1 MTCSCMLQAQ
11 LSSLSD
17 YDETVCQGRRI
28 CVCTS
33 LSLSGSCCP
42 AICLCSSL
50 APVSVYL
57 LDLGLQYNW
66 NCWQE
71 HNLGCIFLYRNYP
84 NLDIFLPSL
93 WIMYEAWWHWHWWLV
108 STTLVPSS
116 PPPGDTDEAGPGQ
129 WWHQTTLR
137 PVTHP
142 YWSCAAA
149 TAAHWRPSE
158 VTWPGLL
165 VSLVSEGQCIH
176 PQIRSSHPTIAIAQR
191 ESALGV
197 GGHDEHFCN
206 YFAIWKNLDLS
217 LSQQKLYLLPQF
229 ISLNTLLPSI
239 LGRLTCGRLKYHCAL
254 HSAHPPHHSTGIL
267 ILEKKCF
274 ANNSLWEGAKINV
287 CLIK

>member
-1 MTCSCMLQAQ
+1 MTCSCRLLAQ

-116 PPPGDTDEAGPGQ
+116 PHQGTQMRLVQANGDTRQHWGQSLTPTGPVLLVLLPTGGLARSRDLACWSPWSQ
-129 WWHQTTLR
+129 KVSVYILR
-137 PVTHP
+137 
-142 YWSCAAA
+142 YAAA
-149 TAAHWRPSE
+149 TQP
-158 VTWPGLL
+158 
-165 VSLVSEGQCIH
+165 
-176 PQIRSSHPTIAIAQR
+176 
-191 ESALGV
+191 
-197 GGHDEHFCN
+197 
-206 YFAIWKNLDLS
+206 
-217 LSQQKLYLLPQF
+217 LP
-229 ISLNTLLPSI
+229 
-239 LGRLTCGRLKYHCAL
+239 L
-254 HSAHPPHHSTGIL
+254 HK
-267 ILEKKCF
+267 EK
-274 ANNSLWEGAKINV
+274 V
-287 CLIK
+287 H

>member
-1 MTCSCMLQAQ
+1 MTCSCRLLAQ

-116 PPPGDTDEAGPGQ
+116 PPSGDTDEAGPCQ

-142 YWSCAAA
+142 YWSCAARA
-149 TAAHWRPSE
+149 AAHWRPSE

-229 ISLNTLLPSI
+229 ISLNTLLP
-239 LGRLTCGRLKYHCAL
+239 R
-254 HSAHPPHHSTGIL
+254 PGI
-267 ILEKKCF
+267 ICQQ
-274 ANNSLWEGAKINV
+274 
-287 CLIK
+287 